1 MERISQL
8 LYRHLRGTLTEAEY
22 AELMAWAANDPANWE
37 LLNRV
42 IDEESL
48 EANIRDWYAIPRRS
62 IADDPR
68 LDAAIAQ
75 YEAASRRP
83 PFRQLIKRMLPY
95 AAAVL
100 IIVFAGIW
108 WRAEQN
114 KNQVHELA
122 AEDIPTGG
130 NKAFLTLA
138 DGRKID
144 LSAERSGIIVGDDH
158 ITYDDG
164 SALAVLSDKVG
175 TPPAA
180 SQLELSTPR
189 GGTYQMTLPDGSKVW
204 LNAASAIRYPSS
216 FVGDKRV
223 VEISGEVYFDIRE
236 DSKRPFK
243 VLSRG
248 QEIEVLGTEF
258 NISAYPD
265 EHQTKTTLVS
275 GKICLSLASKAGEA
289 TLTADK
295 STILMPGEQG
305 ALRNGHII
313 KSNVE
318 VSEYTAWKEGFF
330 NFNRLPTPAAITQ
343 LARWYDLDV
352 VYEGKLPKANLFAY
366 IDRNKPLSAVLKAL
380 EKSKLKFKVVQAGE
394 RKQLIVLGEQ

>member
-8 LYRHLRGTLTEAEY
+8 LFKYLQGSLSKAEH
-22 AELMAWAANDPANWE
+22 AELMAWVAADPANWE

-42 IDEESL
+42 VDEESL
-48 EANIRDWYAIPRRS
+48 EADIQRWYAIPRRS
-62 IADDPR
+62 VADDPR

-75 YEAASRRP
+75 HEAASKRTPLHR
-83 PFRQLIKRMLPY
+83 LIKRILPY

-100 IIVFAGIW
+100 IMVFAGIW
-108 WRAEQN
+108 WTLDQDQ
-114 KNQVHELA
+114 NQVRELA
-122 AEDIPTGG
+122 VEDIPTGG
-130 NKAFLTLA
+130 NKAALTLA

-144 LSAERSGIIVGDDH
+144 LSTEQSGIVVGDGH

-164 SALAVLSDKVG
+164 SSLAVLQGIGESMQ
-175 TPPAA
+175 TI

-189 GGTYQMTLPDGSKVW
+189 GGTYQMTLPDGSRAW
-204 LNAASAIRYPSS
+204 LNAASTIKYPSS
-216 FVGDKRV
+216 FSGKERI

-258 NISAYPD
+258 NISAYAD
-265 EHQTKTTLVS
+265 EKETKTTLVK
-275 GKICLSLASKAGEA
+275 GKIRLSLVASAEEA
-289 TLTADK
+289 SLISDK

-318 VSEYTAWKEGFF
+318 VSEYTAWKDGFF

-352 VYEGKLPKANLFAY
+352 VYDGKLPKANLFAY

-380 EKSKLKFKVVQAGE
+380 EKSKLKFKVVQASE

>member
-8 LYRHLRGTLTEAEY
+8 LYKHLQGILTEAEH
-22 AELMAWAANDPANWE
+22 AELMAWAATDPANWE

-48 EANIRDWYAIPRRS
+48 DANMRDWYAMPRRS
-62 IADDPR
+62 VVDDPR

-75 YEAASRRP
+75 HEAASKRTP
-83 PFRQLIKRMLPY
+83 LHQLIKRILPY

-100 IIVFAGIW
+100 IMVFAGIW
-108 WRAEQN
+108 WTLDQDQS
-114 KNQVHELA
+114 QVRELA
-122 AEDIPTGG
+122 AEDISTGG
-130 NKAFLTLA
+130 NKASLTFA

-144 LSAERSGIIVGDDH
+144 LSTEQSGIIVGDGR

-164 SALAVLSDKVG
+164 SSLAVLSDKVG
-175 TPPAA
+175 TPQAIA
-180 SQLELSTPR
+180 QLELSTPR

-204 LNAASAIRYPSS
+204 LNAASTIRYPSS
-216 FVGDKRV
+216 FVGDERV
-223 VEISGEVYFDIRE
+223 VEISGEAYFDIRE
-236 DSKRPFK
+236 DNKRPFK
-243 VLSRG
+243 VMSRG
-248 QEIEVLGTEF
+248 QEVEVLGTEF
-258 NISAYPD
+258 NISAYAD
-265 EHQTKTTLVS
+265 EKETRTTLVK
-275 GKICLSLASKAGEA
+275 GKIRLSLVASAEEA
-289 TLTADK
+289 SPISDK

-305 ALRNGHII
+305 AMRNGHII

-352 VYEGKLPKANLFAY
+352 VYEGKMPEANLFAY